1 VSDSVW
7 DQMRTKTPTAVRA
20 ERFQGEYDVT
30 GQPEGSGGRDT
41 FPKLLLANA
50 SERGGLPAS
59 REKEY
64 GIWQSWTWA
73 QVSDEVRALAL
84 GLAKL
89 GLKPGESMA
98 IIGTNRPRL
107 YWSMVAAQM
116 AGAIPVPLYQDAV
129 AEEMLYVLE
138 HAGASVAMV
147 ENQEQVDKILS
158 IQDRLPGLRQIVY
171 CNPRGLRNY
180 DHATMHSYGDVQS
193 IGRAAEAELG
203 AGIDARITAG
213 KGSDTCV
220 MLYTSG
226 TTGKP
231 KGVVLSHD
239 NIIVTSRASADFDHL
254 VETDSIVA
262 YLPMAWVGDFIFS
275 MGQAYV
281 KGFCVCCPE
290 SAETMMAD
298 LREIGPTYYFAPP
311 SIFERLL
318 TTVTIRMEDAGRL
331 KRWLYKTFMAH
342 AKAIAAKRRAGEALS
357 SLDKLKYFLGEVFV
371 YGPLKNTLGM
381 SRVRV
386 GYTAGE
392 AIGPDLFEF
401 YRSIGIN
408 LKQLYGQTEASVFI
422 TQQPD
427 DAVDADCV
435 GVATPGVELRI
446 DKESGEVYY
455 RSPGVFQE
463 YYKNPDATAETK
475 DSEGWVAT
483 GDAGYID
490 DRSGQLRI
498 LDRAKDVGKLADGA
512 LFAPKYVE
520 NKLKFFPN
528 VLETVVFGDGRESC
542 MAFINIDQTAVGNW
556 AERNNIAYGG
566 YQELAA
572 HPQVYQMVQENI
584 EETNRSLADDLM
596 LSGCQITRFLV
607 LHKQLDADDGE
618 LTRTLKVRRNIIAE
632 RYGALIDALYGG
644 AGRILAEVEVTY
656 EDGRM
661 GKISGNLEIRDVKTF
676 PRRDQINKAA

>member
-1 VSDSVW
+1 
-7 DQMRTKTPTAVRA
+7 
-20 ERFQGEYDVT
+20 VT
-30 GQPEGSGGRDT
+30 GQPQGSAGRDT
-41 FPKLLLANA
+41 FAKLLLANA

-64 GIWQSWTWA
+64 GIWQSWTWSEVA
-73 QVSDEVRALAL
+73 DEVRALAL
-84 GLAKL
+84 GLVKL
-89 GLKPGESMA
+89 GLQPGESMA

-129 AEEMLYVLE
+129 AEEMLFVLE

-180 DHATMHSYGDVQS
+180 DHTTMHFYGDVQN
-193 IGRAAEAELG
+193 IGLAAEAEHG
-203 AGIDARITAG
+203 SVIDARIAAG

-239 NIIVTSRASADFDHL
+239 NIIVTSRASADFDNL
-254 VETDSIVA
+254 VESDSIVA

-281 KGFCVCCPE
+281 KGFCVACPE

-298 LREIGPTYYFAPP
+298 LREIGPTYFFAPP

-318 TTVTIRMEDAGRL
+318 TTVTIRMEDAGKL
-331 KRWLYKTFMAH
+331 KRRMFKTFMDH
-342 AKAIAAKRRAGEALS
+342 ARAVTAKRKAGEALG
-357 SLDKLKYFLGEVFV
+357 LGDKLKSFLGEILV

-427 DAVDADCV
+427 DGVDPDCV
-435 GVATPGVELRI
+435 GVPTPGVEIRI
-446 DKESGEVYY
+446 DEATGEVFY

-463 YYKNPDATAETK
+463 YFKSPEATAKTK
-475 DSEGWVAT
+475 DPEGWVAT
-483 GDAGYID
+483 GDAGYMD
-490 DRSGQLRI
+490 PRSGQLRI
-498 LDRAKDVGKLADGA
+498 LDRAKDVGKLADGS

-520 NKLKFFPN
+520 NKLKFYSN
-528 VLETVVFGDGRESC
+528 ILEAVVFGDGRESC
-542 MAFINIDQTAVGNW
+542 MAFINIDLEAVGNW

-572 HPQVYQMVQENI
+572 HRQVYQMIQDNI
-584 EETNRSLADDLM
+584 EETNRSLADDPM
-596 LSGCQITRFLV
+596 LSGCQISRFLV
-607 LHKQLDADDGE
+607 LHKELDADDGE
-618 LTRTLKVRRNIIAE
+618 LTRTRKIRRNIIAE
-632 RYGALIDALYGG
+632 RYSALIDALYGG
-644 AGRILAEVEVTY
+644 ADTVFAEVDVTY

-661 GKISGNLEIRDVKTF
+661 GKISGNLVIRDVKTF
-676 PRRDQINKAA
+676 SRRDQINKAA